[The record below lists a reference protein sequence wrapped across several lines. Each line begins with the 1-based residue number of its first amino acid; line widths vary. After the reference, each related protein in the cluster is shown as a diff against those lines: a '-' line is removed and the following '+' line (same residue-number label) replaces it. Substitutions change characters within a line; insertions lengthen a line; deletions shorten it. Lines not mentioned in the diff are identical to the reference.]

1 MVSASFPHLFGS
13 DESGHSE
20 PVAPIGDEPAV
31 TGDGAHS
38 TVHRLGRRS
47 ITGGF
52 DLPGEF
58 DLPPEEPVKVV
69 GPVPWELEE
78 AVEAEEL

>member
-1 MVSASFPHLFGS
+1 MSSADHPHS
-13 DESGHSE
+13 PDAE
-20 PVAPIGDEPAV
+20 PAEPIAPIGDEPAV

-58 DLPPEEPVKVV
+58 DLPPEEPVTVV
-69 GPVPWELEE
+69 GPVPWELRE
-78 AVEAEEL
+78 AVEADDE